1 MTDENMLRDSLA
13 RMSEQT
19 DEAKHEA
26 DDISS
31 ADISIVIIT
40 GLSGAGKSN
49 ALGFFEDAGYY
60 CIDNMPP
67 ELLKTVAGYLIDSD
81 RAVRRLA
88 VAIDIRSGENISS
101 YIARANLVSTHG
113 ISLKIL
119 FLDADDDTL
128 IRRYKET
135 RRRHP
140 LFAEADGSLYRA
152 IALERQY
159 MQSVMSKSDYYI
171 DTSEL
176 RLSEL
181 RQRISS
187 IFFSDGQGLSISVLS
202 FGFTYGLPKDSDL
215 VFDVRCLP
223 NPFYVSE
230 LKSLTGLDEP
240 VYDYVMKSNEAEGLF
255 VKISELI
262 DMLIPLY
269 IREGK
274 SALVIAFGCTGG
286 KHRSV
291 SFAKRLSKHL
301 CDRGYS
307 VNTEHRNIKTN
318 RA

>member
-1 MTDENMLRDSLA
+1 
-13 RMSEQT
+13 MSEQT

-67 ELLKTVAGYLIDSD
+67 ELLKTVASYLIDSD

-101 YIARANLVSTHG
+101 YIARANLVSNHG

-140 LFAEADGSLYRA
+140 LFSEADGSLYRA

-202 FGFTYGLPKDSDL
+202 FGFKYGLPKDSDL

>member
-1 MTDENMLRDSLA
+1 
-13 RMSEQT
+13 
-19 DEAKHEA
+19 
-26 DDISS
+26 
-31 ADISIVIIT
+31 
-40 GLSGAGKSN
+40 
-49 ALGFFEDAGYY
+49 
-60 CIDNMPP
+60 
-67 ELLKTVAGYLIDSD
+67 
-81 RAVRRLA
+81 
-88 VAIDIRSGENISS
+88 
-101 YIARANLVSTHG
+101 
-113 ISLKIL
+113 
-119 FLDADDDTL
+119 
-128 IRRYKET
+128 
-135 RRRHP
+135 
-140 LFAEADGSLYRA
+140 
-152 IALERQY
+152 
-159 MQSVMSKSDYYI
+159 MSKSDYYI

-202 FGFTYGLPKDSDL
+202 FGFKYGLPKDSDL